1 MRVQG
6 RGGIR
11 GSPRGVGWV
20 VLVAL
25 GLGAAGW
32 VLAVVATWMT

>member
-20 VLVAL
+20 LLVAL
-25 GLGAAGW
+25 ALGAAGW
-32 VLAVVATWMT
+32 LLAVVVAWMA